1 MRRRVFSY
9 AVLALAA
16 TATAGGIALNHLLD
30 RPGATAMDMVPSN
43 ALAVVALDL
52 VPAPDQIMAFK
63 SIDDMIAGSKEPMAK
78 TAKGA
83 LIGSLFTEFVKDPGL
98 EPIAQQVDRSIAVAM
113 LPKREKG
120 GENEG
125 EGVALMPVKDSAA
138 VASFL
143 RSKGKAET
151 VEGVSLFSFK
161 MKEGGEVLHFSLQGS
176 VLVGSNTAWAV
187 ADVAKVA
194 AGQSSS
200 IVRDAGFATARG
212 KALPS
217 ANLLVFVNPK
227 LAKGQDW
234 LVGSMT
240 IRDTGIE
247 MGVSGQTD
255 DAQVM
260 KAGTMAPLGPEFL
273 ANLPRGAYGFFGVA
287 QPGPTVAL
295 SGEILDEPA
304 KEMKEEMEL
313 DLKSDVL
320 PALGGNLAVGFYPS
334 FGPDAGIDLLVSI
347 DDANGADPASLA
359 AKLEKILDDKME
371 EGGKAHEWK
380 TDSRTAS
387 GTVTHHLSDEP
398 EKAIREGLT
407 GAEKSFFR
415 PLTLSRGKTIAWA
428 TVGHSVLLA
437 TSQSLLERAVQQR
450 STPVAALGLATD
462 SAMGARPTQAADGQ
476 FALAISMKRLVEGIR
491 NTVDPSHMSAEN
503 AKIYRKTLA
512 LYDNTTEPLA
522 IRARM
527 GGDGRYTG
535 YVSIPF
541 DWTKLPGML
550 K

>member
-30 RPGATAMDMVPSN
+30 RPGETAMDMVPSN
-43 ALAVVALDL
+43 ALAVIALDL

-83 LIGSLFTEFVKDPGL
+83 LIGSLFSEFAHEPEL
-98 EPIAQQVDRSIAVAM
+98 EPIAQQIDRSIAVAL
-113 LPKREKG
+113 LPKHEKG
-120 GENEG
+120 NENEG
-125 EGVALMPVKDSAA
+125 EGVALLPVKDSAA
-138 VASFL
+138 IANFL

-151 VEGVSLFSFK
+151 IDGVSLVSVHTK
-161 MKEGGEVLHFSLQGS
+161 DNGEFHFSLQGS
-176 VLVGSNTAWAV
+176 VLVASNTGWTV
-187 ADVAKVA
+187 ADVVKVST
-194 AGQSSS
+194 GQSKS
-200 IVRDAGFATARG
+200 IVREEAFATARG

-217 ANLLVFVNPK
+217 ANLLIFVNPS
-227 LAKGQDW
+227 LVKGQDW

-247 MGVSGQTD
+247 IGASGQTD

-273 ANLPRGAYGFFGVA
+273 ASLPRGAYGFFGVA

-295 SGEILDEPA
+295 AGDALDEPS
-304 KEMKEEMEL
+304 KEMQKETDL

-320 PALGGNLAVGFYPS
+320 PAFGGNVAVGFYPS
-334 FGPDAGIDLLVSI
+334 FGPDAGIDLLFSA
-347 DDANGADPASLA
+347 DDANGADPAEFA
-359 AKLEKILDDKME
+359 KKLEKSLNEKMQDN
-371 EGGKAHEWK
+371 GKPQEWK
-380 TDSRTAS
+380 VDSQTAD
-387 GTVTHHLSDEP
+387 GTISHHLSNEP
-398 EKAIREGLT
+398 EKAMREGLA

-415 PLTLSRGKTIAWA
+415 PLTMSRGKTIAWA

-450 STPVAALGLATD
+450 RSPVAALSLATD
-462 SAMGARPTQAADGQ
+462 SAMGAKPTQSADGQ

-491 NTVDPSHMSAEN
+491 NTIDPSHMSADS
-503 AKIYRKTLA
+503 ARIYRKTLS

>member
-63 SIDDMIAGSKEPMAK
+63 SIDDMIAGSKEPVAK

-98 EPIAQQVDRSIAVAM
+98 EPIAQQVDRSIAVAL

-120 GENEG
+120 GESEG

-143 RSKGKAET
+143 RSKGKAES

-200 IVRDAGFATARG
+200 IVRDAAFATARG

-255 DAQVM
+255 DEQVM

-371 EGGKAHEWK
+371 EGGKAREWK
-380 TDSRTAS
+380 TDSRTAG

-450 STPVAALGLATD
+450 STPVASLGLSTD
-462 SAMGARPTQAADGQ
+462 SAMGAKPTQAADGQ

-491 NTVDPSHMSAEN
+491 NTVDPSHMSVEN

>member
-30 RPGATAMDMVPSN
+30 RPGETAMDLIPSN
-43 ALAVVALDL
+43 AMAVVAVDL
-52 VPAPDQIMAFK
+52 VPAPDQILAFK
-63 SIDDMIAGSKEPMAK
+63 SIDDMIASSKEPAAK
-78 TAKGA
+78 TAKDA
-83 LIGSLFTEFVKDPGL
+83 LLGSAIGELAHEPGL
-98 EPIAQQVDRSIAVAM
+98 EPVTRQLDRSIAAAL

-120 GENEG
+120 GEQEG
-125 EGVALMPVKDSAA
+125 EGVVLMPVKDPAA
-138 VASFL
+138 IATFL
-143 RSKGKAET
+143 RSKCTPET
-151 VEGVSLFSFK
+151 VEGVSLVSFK
-161 MKEGGEVLHFSLQGS
+161 TKDKGEFHFSLQGS
-176 VLVGSNTAWAV
+176 VLIGSNTAWAV
-187 ADVAKVA
+187 ADVVKVSTGQAK
-194 AGQSSS
+194 S
-200 IVRDAGFATARG
+200 IVRDDAFATARG

-217 ANLLVFVNPK
+217 ANLLVFASPK
-227 LAKGQDW
+227 MVKGEDW

-247 MGVSGQTD
+247 IGASGQTD

-260 KAGTMAPLGPEFL
+260 KAGTMAPLGPEL
-273 ANLPRGAYGFFGVA
+273 LSALPRGAYGFFGFA

-295 SGEILDEPA
+295 AGDMLDEPT
-304 KEMKEEMEL
+304 KDMKKEMEL
-313 DLKSDVL
+313 DLKTDVL
-320 PALGGNLAVGFYPS
+320 PALGGNVAVGFYPS

-347 DDANGADPASLA
+347 DDANGADPATLA
-359 AKLEKILDDKME
+359 GKLEKILDDKIQDN
-371 EGGKAHEWK
+371 GKPQQWK
-380 TDSRTAS
+380 VDFTTTD

-398 EKAIREGLT
+398 EKAMRDGLT

-415 PLTLSRGKTIAWA
+415 PLTVSRGKTIAWA

-450 STPVAALGLATD
+450 TKPVAALSLATD
-462 SAMGARPTQAADGQ
+462 SAMGAKPTQAADGQ

-503 AKIYRKTLA
+503 ARIYRKTLS

-527 GGDGRYTG
+527 GGDGRYSG
-535 YVSIPF
+535 YISIPF